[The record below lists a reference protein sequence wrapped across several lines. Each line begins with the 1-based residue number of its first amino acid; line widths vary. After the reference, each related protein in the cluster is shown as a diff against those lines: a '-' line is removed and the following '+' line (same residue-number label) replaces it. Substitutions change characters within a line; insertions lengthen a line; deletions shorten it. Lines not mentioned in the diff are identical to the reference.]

1 MSRQLAFD
9 LPPQAGFG
17 RADFFASPGNALA
30 LATLEDWQAWPGS
43 KMVLVGPAGA
53 GKTHL
58 AHIWAESTGAVIV
71 GAAAL
76 ASGDLPEMA
85 RSGRVVVED
94 AEHLAGDTA
103 GEEALF
109 HLHNMVLPAGRLL
122 ITANLPVR
130 DWGLR
135 LPDLKSRVEAA
146 GVVRLEA
153 PDDALLQA
161 VLVKLF
167 ADRQVVVPAAL
178 IPWLVQRMER
188 SIAAARALVAELDGR
203 ALGLG
208 KPISRAMAADVLAE
222 AAPHLGPLGSSATD
236 SGSEDSGSQNS
247 GPQNSGAL
255 DVGAKE

>member
-9 LPPQAGFG
+9 LPAQAAY
-17 RADFFASPGNALA
+17 RREDFFVSPGNTLA
-30 LATLEDWQAWPGS
+30 LAVLDDWPAWPGG

-58 AHIWAESTGAVIV
+58 AHVWAKGVGGVIV
-71 GAAAL
+71 AAPAL
-76 ASGDLPEMA
+76 ALGDLPQISA
-85 RSGRVVVED
+85 SGKVVVED
-94 AEHLAGDTA
+94 AERLAGDGP

-109 HLHNMVLPAGRLL
+109 HLHNLVLPAGRLL
-122 ITANLPVR
+122 ITAERPVR

-146 GVVRLEA
+146 GVVRLEP

-167 ADRQVVVPAAL
+167 ADRQVTVPPAL

-188 SIAAARALVAELDGR
+188 SIAAARSLVAELDAR
-203 ALGLG
+203 ALSAG
-208 KPISRAMAADVLAE
+208 KPISRAMAAEVLAE
-222 AAPHLGPLGSSATD
+222 AAPHLGPLDAV
-236 SGSEDSGSQNS
+236 
-247 GPQNSGAL
+247 P
-255 DVGAKE
+255 KE